1 MAAIT
6 TRQTGTTGIDGV
18 TRKNL
23 PLTNTEIDNNFI
35 SLNNNKAELSLNLS
49 DIPNKTTARANLG
62 LTLGSDVQAYDTDL
76 AAIANLNTNGIIVRT
91 SAGNMVTRVIGGS
104 GENILVTN
112 GDGVSGNVAIAVG
125 SNIPKLD
132 ATSNIFSGDIT
143 AANINSTSDATLK
156 HDIQKIELALE
167 TVRQLDGV
175 GFTWNNT
182 GKRTFGVVAQEI
194 EKVIPELVETEN
206 GVKSV
211 NYLGIIAFLINSV
224 KELDKELQE
233 LKARNT

>member
-6 TRQTGTTGIDGV
+6 TRQTGTTGVDGV

-23 PLTNTEIDNNFI
+23 PLNNTEIDNNFI
-35 SLNNNKAELSLNLS
+35 SLNNNKLEKSENLNDLV
-49 DIPNKTTARANLG
+49 NKATARTNLG
-62 LTLGSDVQAYDTDL
+62 VAIGSDVQAYDTDL
-76 AAIANLNTNGIIVRT
+76 AAIAQLATNGFIVRT
-91 SAGNMVTRVIGGS
+91 SEGNAVTRAIGGS
-104 GENILVTN
+104 GNNIIVTN
-112 GDGVSGNVAIAVG
+112 GDGISGNVAIAVG

-143 AANINSTSDATLK
+143 AANLNSTSDANLK
-156 HDIQKIELALE
+156 HDVESVQNALSI
-167 TVRQLDGV
+167 VKQLDGV

-182 GKRTFGVVAQEI
+182 GKRSYGVIAQQLELI
-194 EKVIPELVETEN
+194 LPELVDEQD

-224 KELDKELQE
+224 KELDEQLQE
-233 LKARNT
+233 LKNKNA